1 MVKMI
6 NLTFI
11 QEKIA
16 KTQSQIDGIERRLKD
31 ENFLEKAPPETI
43 DNAKKKLDELKLE
56 LQFWVCNT

>member
-1 MVKMI
+1 MI

-16 KTQSQIDGIERRLKD
+16 KTQSQIDGIERKLKD
-31 ENFLEKAPPETI
+31 ENFLEKAPPEMI

-56 LQFWVCNT
+56 LQFWVCNA